1 MLTSKDYMSTL
12 EELESWLLNEEMD
25 IKTNGENEISKNPLI
40 VHGKAHK
47 NEVPKYNNHNFR
59 EKTSNGSR
67 PQARR

>member
-1 MLTSKDYMSTL
+1 
-12 EELESWLLNEEMD
+12 LNEEMD